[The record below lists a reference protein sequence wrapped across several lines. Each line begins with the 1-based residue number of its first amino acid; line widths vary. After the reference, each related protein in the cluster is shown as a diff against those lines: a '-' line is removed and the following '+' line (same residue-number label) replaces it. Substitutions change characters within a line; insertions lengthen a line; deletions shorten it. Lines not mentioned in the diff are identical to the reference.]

1 MKTFYITETQLEF
14 LKQHLLSE
22 QSVIGAP
29 NYGMVNQPP
38 TKQKTIKGF
47 DCVPLL
53 FRPAVSELKS
63 KNYNPLFLKTALG
76 VIGRESN
83 FGSSDRYSYLNPL
96 KSLWGYVGGQTSI
109 GYGQIKPETAKE
121 FGLDVTDLNTAV
133 GALKGVYSIL
143 VKNYNLARSIGYNAE
158 PTSNFK
164 EGTGN
169 AALDM
174 AIAAFNAGTQ
184 KIVKYCQTND
194 PNVKR
199 DCKYAGQL
207 VEQGFGG
214 TINIVEEIPYNTPTP
229 QPNKKYTVTDKL
241 VQNYLPNFK
250 TKRWDGVNIST
261 HGYIKEV
268 ANNIKKFSCF

>member
-1 MKTFYITETQLEF
+1 MKNYYITESQLSILTKNIIE
-14 LKQHLLSE
+14 E
-22 QSVIGAP
+22 QSSV
-29 NYGMVNQPP
+29 VSKVP
-38 TKQKTIKGF
+38 TKVIQNINKLE
-47 DCVPLL
+47 CVPLL
-53 FRPAVSELKS
+53 FRPAVLELKN

-76 VIGRESN
+76 IIGRESD

-121 FGLDVTDLNTAV
+121 FGLDIDDLNTAV
-133 GALKGVYSIL
+133 GALKGVYSIV
-143 VKNYNLARSIGYNAE
+143 VKNYNLARSTGYNAA

-164 EGTGN
+164 DGTGN

-174 AIAAFNAGTQ
+174 AIAAFNAGPQ
-184 KIVKYCQTND
+184 KIVKYCETND

-199 DCKYAGQL
+199 NCKYAGQL

-214 TINIVEEIPYNTPTP
+214 AAGIVGTPNSTI
-229 QPNKKYTVTDKL
+229 QPGKTKYTVTDKL

-250 TKRWDGVNIST
+250 TSRWDGVDIST
-261 HGYIKEV
+261 HGYVKEV
-268 ANNIKKFSCF
+268 AQTIKKLNCF